1 MDRRRAAVVLVVR
14 RLVLDGELRIGVSLG
29 AVDHLTEVVFHDDDP
44 LGADLN
50 GELLDQALDILT
62 QLV

>member
-1 MDRRRAAVVLVVR
+1 M
-14 RLVLDGELRIGVSLG
+14 LDGELRIGVSLG